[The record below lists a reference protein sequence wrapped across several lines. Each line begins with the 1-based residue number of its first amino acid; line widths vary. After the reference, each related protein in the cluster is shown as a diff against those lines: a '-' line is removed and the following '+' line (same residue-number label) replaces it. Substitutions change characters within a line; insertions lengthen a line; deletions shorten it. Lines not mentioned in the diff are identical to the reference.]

1 MKAICF
7 DFDGTLAGFQGD
19 FELFLDSYR
28 VDLGLVQ
35 CDFNTFAR
43 ELSSRLR
50 GSGQV
55 TLQSATLDTFSKLEQ
70 RVPADLTEVVNRALG
85 EYSAQVVLMPGAK
98 EVLEFASQRLPL
110 ALVSNGPSN
119 MQRAALRSVGI
130 ERYFT
135 ATVVSGD
142 EDVAARKPNPRIFE
156 LACQRLNTAP
166 EHVLMVGDN
175 READIRGALAH
186 GLQAV
191 WVGKTGAEGSVEG
204 GDRVSDLEELYS
216 YLEQKF
222 S

>member
-7 DFDGTLAGFQGD
+7 DLDGTLARFQGD

-35 CDFNTFAR
+35 CDFNSFAR

-50 GSGQV
+50 GSGRV
-55 TLQSATLDTFSKLEQ
+55 TLQGATLDAFSKLEQ
-70 RVPADLTEVVNRALG
+70 RVPADLTEVVNGALG

-110 ALVSNGPSN
+110 ALISNGPSD
-119 MQRAALRSVGI
+119 MQRAALRSLGI
-130 ERYFT
+130 ESYFT
-135 ATVVSGD
+135 TIVVSGD
-142 EDVAARKPNPRIFE
+142 EDLAVRKPNPRIFE

-175 READIRGALAH
+175 LVADIQGALAA

-191 WVGKTGAEGSVEG
+191 WLGTNGSEDVDKVGN
-204 GDRVSDLEELYS
+204 LQELHS
-216 YLEQKF
+216 YLEQKLL
-222 S
+222 